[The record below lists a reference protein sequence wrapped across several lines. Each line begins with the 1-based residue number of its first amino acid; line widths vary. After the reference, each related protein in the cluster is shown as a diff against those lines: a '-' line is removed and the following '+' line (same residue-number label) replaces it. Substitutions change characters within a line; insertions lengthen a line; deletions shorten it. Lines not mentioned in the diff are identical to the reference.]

1 MYPLPITAMGVFVIG
16 EFTEDASLRISLQK
30 LTAPELNPKTN

>member
-16 EFTEDASLRISLQK
+16 EFTEDASLLDFSSSLA
-30 LTAPELNPKTN
+30 L